1 MLAIPAKLETVIT
14 EHANAQGITPIALL
28 EQIFS
33 PQSQEPDF
41 DFDLERMENAI
52 KGYETKE
59 LALKN
64 GLMLPTGKTPEQ
76 LLAWLD
82 TNIPAHLAKKAVVC
96 E

>member
-41 DFDLERMENAI
+41 DFDLERMENAVAGLDTLENI
-52 KGYETKE
+52 EKNSIEVPKGLAKDKE
-59 LALKN
+59 AFR
-64 GLMLPTGKTPEQ
+64 
-76 LLAWLD
+76 AWL
-82 TNIPAHLAKKAVVC
+82 TNAKRGMAYAG
-96 E
+96 